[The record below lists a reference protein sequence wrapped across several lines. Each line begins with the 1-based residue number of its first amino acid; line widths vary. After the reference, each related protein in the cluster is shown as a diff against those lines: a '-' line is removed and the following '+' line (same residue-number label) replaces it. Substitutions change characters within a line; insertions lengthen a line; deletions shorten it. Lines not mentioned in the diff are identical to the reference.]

1 MSLCYISY
9 IYLDN
14 VLQLIHK
21 HQKHQTK
28 LKMKKHHGFVK
39 VFAMNSISAVI
50 FLLLILSSAVDVE
63 GSRPLVH
70 KLSSNS
76 NSISKFQI
84 VQAYSGPSRRGVGH
98 ALMHLNLSPAP
109 FKISKAYSGP
119 DKGGD
124 GH

>member
-1 MSLCYISY
+1 
-9 IYLDN
+9 
-14 VLQLIHK
+14 
-21 HQKHQTK
+21 
-28 LKMKKHHGFVK
+28 MKKHHGFIK
-39 VFAMNSISAVI
+39 VLAVNSISAVI
-50 FLLLILSSAVDVE
+50 FLLLLLSSAVEVE

-109 FKISKAYSGP
+109 IKISEAYSGP

>member
-1 MSLCYISY
+1 
-9 IYLDN
+9 
-14 VLQLIHK
+14 
-21 HQKHQTK
+21 
-28 LKMKKHHGFVK
+28 MKKHHGFIK
-39 VFAMNSISAVI
+39 VFAVNSISAVI
-50 FLLLILSSAVDVE
+50 FLLLLLLLSSAVEVE

-98 ALMHLNLSPAP
+98 ALMHLNLSPAR
-109 FKISKAYSGP
+109 FKISEAYSGP